1 MSHITGGGIGANLAR
16 VLPKNT
22 TLDVDRSSWKP
33 LDVFQVLTSWGNL
46 SLEQVESTWN
56 LGLGFAVIVKAD
68 QAGNIQQQLITAGV
82 NTWQLGTVE
91 SNDCS
96 LEGYIQGAKGVDGG
110 AVRLVGSYRD

>member
-1 MSHITGGGIGANLAR
+1 

-22 TLDVDRSSWKP
+22 TLDIDRSSWKP
-33 LDVFQVLTSWGNL
+33 LDVFQVLTQWGNL

-68 QAGNIQQQLITAGV
+68 QATEIQQSLNHAGV
-82 NTWQLGTVE
+82 KTWTLGTIE

-96 LEGYIQGAKGVDGG
+96 LAGYIQGAKGVDGG
-110 AVRLVGSYRD
+110 AVRLTGRYLA